1 MTIPTPIPLSPPP
14 APARDPQLPAPRFS
28 ILLPTHNRADLLP
41 FAIRSAL
48 WQTVGDFELLIAG
61 DGCTDQTADVVRAFD
76 DSRIRWF
83 DLPKAP
89 GIGYASRN
97 AALRHARG
105 TYVAYL
111 AHDDIW
117 FPDHLER
124 LGACFAADA
133 ADAGEDARRVGEEDE
148 AAASGVELA
157 YSRLLAMDL
166 GGRLRSSAY
175 NIGIPRH
182 ADGLWRGD
190 AAITMCSVVHTRA
203 CLEKY
208 GEWDET
214 LRHGGDFA
222 LWHRILA
229 RAGQARVRFVT
240 EPTAI
245 HFVAGWRRTRRHDA
259 RMRLAHW
266 ALDRWID
273 DRLPAALRVEV
284 REGESQQEAVWRRLS
299 AAPARQV
306 AAIRTAVIQFQDALL
321 WQARTSAGL
330 FGLRGG
336 LAAGRLLERV
346 WRRIAWLIA
355 PEIGRRYARLRAHT
369 RDLETRRRE
378 GPGPDSGP

>member
-1 MTIPTPIPLSPPP
+1 MTIPTPIPPSPPP

-61 DGCTDQTADVVRAFD
+61 DGCTDRTADVVRAFD
-76 DSRIRWF
+76 DPRIRWF

-105 TYVAYL
+105 TYIAYL
-111 AHDDIW
+111 AHDDVW

-124 LGACFAADA
+124 LGACFAADVA
-133 ADAGEDARRVGEEDE
+133 HASEDARMDGEADE
-148 AAASGVELA
+148 ATVNGVELA

-166 GGRLRSSAY
+166 GGRLRPSAY
-175 NIGIPRH
+175 NIDIPRH

-190 AAITMCSVVHTRA
+190 AAITMCAVVHTRA
-203 CLEKY
+203 CLATY

-245 HFVAGWRRTRRHDA
+245 HFIAGWRRTRRHDA

-273 DRLPAALRVEV
+273 DLLPAALRVEV

-336 LAAGRLLERV
+336 LAAGRLFERV

-369 RDLETRRRE
+369 RDLEARRRE
-378 GPGPDSGP
+378 GREPGSGG